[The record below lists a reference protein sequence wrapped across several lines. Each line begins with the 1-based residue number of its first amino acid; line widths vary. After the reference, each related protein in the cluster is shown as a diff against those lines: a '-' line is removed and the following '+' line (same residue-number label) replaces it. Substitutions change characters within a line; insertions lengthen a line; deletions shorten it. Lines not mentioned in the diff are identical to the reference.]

1 MDVTDTPEVPMTRD
15 AAIARARAYFD
26 DGGFEADLA
35 RRVAIASTSQED
47 AGRPELRR
55 YLADEIAPVL
65 ASLGFTTEIVDN
77 PEEGGPPFL
86 YAERIEP
93 GAGITLLSYAHGDV
107 VRGLDDGW
115 GEGLSPW
122 SLERRGQRL
131 YGRGTADNKG
141 QHSINLGALAAV
153 LAERGRLGF
162 STKLLFET
170 GEEVGSP
177 GLRAL
182 CAGELRGRLSADLFI
197 ASDGPRLAPDRPTI
211 FLGSRGGE
219 PVDLVVDLREGAHHS
234 GNWGGALAN
243 PATIL
248 SAALATIVDKRGT
261 ILIPELR
268 PALPDSVRNALAGL
282 EVSAG
287 EDGPEVDE
295 DWGEPGLTPAER
307 VYGWNSFEVLTLHA
321 GTPDNP
327 VNAIPG
333 TARAHCQLRFVAGT
347 DAEDIVPAVRRHL
360 EREGFPRVEVRG
372 RSRGRF
378 PATRLDPDHPWVE
391 WTRDSI
397 RRTTG
402 APPVVLPNLGG
413 SLPNDVFADI
423 LGLPT
428 IWVPHSYPGCS
439 QHAPDEHL
447 LAPVAREGLAIVA
460 GLFWDLG
467 EPGAGPGRRA
477 QGRDYPAG

>member
-1 MDVTDTPEVPMTRD
+1 MTRD
-15 AAIARARAYFD
+15 ATIARARAYFD

-162 STKLLFET
+162 STKLRFET

-182 CAGELRGRLSADLFI
+182 CAGELRGRLSADLFV

-219 PVDLVVDLREGAHHS
+219 PVDLIVDLRQGAHHS

-261 ILIPELR
+261 ILVPELR
-268 PALPDSVRNALAGL
+268 PVLPDAVRRALAGL

-287 EDGPEVDE
+287 ADGPAVDG

-307 VYGWNSFEVLTLHA
+307 VYGWNSFEVLALHA
-321 GTPDNP
+321 GTPENP
-327 VNAIPG
+327 INAIPG

-347 DAEDIVPAVRRHL
+347 DPEDIVPAVRRHL
-360 EREGFPRVEVRG
+360 EREGFPQVEVRG

-467 EPGAGPGRRA
+467 EPGARPGRRA

>member
-1 MDVTDTPEVPMTRD
+1 MTRE
-15 AAIARARAYFD
+15 AAIARAEAYFD
-26 DGGFEADLA
+26 DGGFESDLA

-47 AGRPELRR
+47 TARPQLRR
-55 YLADEIAPVL
+55 YLDDEIAPVL
-65 ASLGFTTEIVDN
+65 TSHGFACAIFDN

-93 GAGITLLSYAHGDV
+93 GAALTVLSYAHGDV
-107 VRGLDDGW
+107 VRGLDEGWQDG
-115 GEGLSPW
+115 LAPW
-122 SLERRGQRL
+122 SLERRGDRL

-141 QHSINLGALAAV
+141 QHSVNLGALAAII
-153 LAERGRLGF
+153 AERGRLGF
-162 STKLLFET
+162 SMKLLFET

-182 CAGELRGRLSADLFI
+182 CSGDLRDRLSSDLFV
-197 ASDGPRLAPDRPTI
+197 ASDGPRLAPGRPTI

-219 PVDLVVDLREGAHHS
+219 PIELVVDLREGAHHS

-248 SAALATIVDKRGT
+248 SAAIATIVDRRGT
-261 ILIPELR
+261 ILVPELR
-268 PALPDSVRNALAGL
+268 PTLPDSVRRALVGL

-287 EDGPEVDE
+287 EDGPVVDE
-295 DWGEPGLTPAER
+295 DWGEPGLAPAER

-321 GTPDNP
+321 GTPENP

-347 DAEDIVPAVRRHL
+347 DADDIVPAIRRHL
-360 EREGFPRVEVRG
+360 DREGFPQVEVR
-372 RSRGRF
+372 SRGGGRF
-378 PATRLDPDHPWVE
+378 PATRLDPDHPWVG
-391 WTRDSI
+391 WARDSI
-397 RRTTG
+397 ERTTG

-413 SLPNDVFADI
+413 SLPNDVFADL

-447 LAPVAREGLAIVA
+447 LASVAREGLAIMA

-467 EPGAGPGRRA
+467 ESGAAPVRQA
-477 QGRDYPAG
+477 LES

>member
-1 MDVTDTPEVPMTRD
+1 MTRD

-26 DGGFEADLA
+26 EGGFEADLA
-35 RRVAIASTSQED
+35 RRVAIASTSQEN
-47 AGRPELRR
+47 AGGPELRR

-65 ASLGFTTEIVDN
+65 VGLGFAAEIVDN

-86 YAERIEP
+86 CAERIEA
-93 GAGITLLSYAHGDV
+93 GAGLTLLSYAHGDV
-107 VRGLDDGW
+107 VLGLDDGW
-115 GEGLSPW
+115 TGGLRPW
-122 SLERRGQRL
+122 SLERRGERF

-141 QHSINLGALAAV
+141 QHSVNLGALAAV
-153 LAERGRLGF
+153 LEARGRLGF
-162 STKLLFET
+162 SMKILFET

-182 CAGELRGRLSADLFI
+182 CAGAMRDRLAADLFV

-219 PVDLVVDLREGAHHS
+219 PVELVVDLRDGAHHS

-248 SAALATIVDKRGT
+248 SAAIATIVDRRGA
-261 ILIPELR
+261 ILVPELR
-268 PALPDSVRNALAGL
+268 PALPDSVRKALAGL

-295 DWGEPGLTPAER
+295 NWGEPGLTPAER
-307 VYGWNSFEVLTLHA
+307 VYGWNSFEVLALHA
-321 GTPDNP
+321 GTPENP

-347 DAEDIVPAVRRHL
+347 DADDIAPAIRRHL
-360 EREGFPRVEVRG
+360 DREGFPQVEIRA
-372 RSRGRF
+372 RSGGRF
-378 PATRLDPDHPWVE
+378 PATRLDPEDPWVG
-391 WTRDSI
+391 WARGSI
-397 RRTTG
+397 GKTVG

-413 SLPNDVFADI
+413 SLPNDVFAEL

-447 LAPVAREGLAIVA
+447 LAPVAREGLAIMA

-467 EPGAGPGRRA
+467 EPGAGGE
-477 QGRDYPAG
+477 

>member
-1 MDVTDTPEVPMTRD
+1 MTRE
-15 AAIARARAYFD
+15 AAIALAEAYFD

-47 AGRPELRR
+47 AARPALRR
-55 YLADEIAPVL
+55 YLADEIAPAVH
-65 ASLGFTTEIVDN
+65 ALGFSAELVEN
-77 PEEGGPPFL
+77 PEPGGPPFL
-86 YAERIEP
+86 LAERIEP
-93 GAGITLLSYAHGDV
+93 GAALTLLSYAHGDV
-107 VRGLDDGW
+107 VRGLDAGW
-115 GEGLSPW
+115 RGGLAPW
-122 SLERRGQRL
+122 TLTRRGERL

-141 QHSINLGALAAV
+141 QHSVNLGALGAVIAA
-153 LAERGRLGF
+153 RGGLGF
-162 STKLLFET
+162 SMKILFET

-182 CAGELRGRLSADLFI
+182 CGGALRRRLGADLFI

-219 PVDLVVDLREGAHHS
+219 PVELVVDLRAGAHHS

-248 SAALATIVDKRGT
+248 SAAIASIVDKRGA
-261 ILIPELR
+261 ILVPELR
-268 PALPDSVRNALAGL
+268 PALPDSVRRALAGL
-282 EVSAG
+282 EVSGGAG
-287 EDGPEVDE
+287 GPAVDE
-295 DWGEPGLTPAER
+295 GWGEPGLTPAER
-307 VYGWNSFEVLTLHA
+307 VYGWNSFEVLALHA
-321 GTPDNP
+321 GTPEAV

-333 TARAHCQLRFVAGT
+333 SARAHCQLRFVAGT
-347 DAEDIVPAVRRHL
+347 DADDIAPAIRRHL
-360 EREGFPRVEVRG
+360 DREGFSQVELRA
-372 RSRGRF
+372 RADGRF
-378 PATRLDPDHPWVE
+378 PATRLDPDNPWVG
-391 WTRDSI
+391 WAARSI
-397 RRTTG
+397 AATAG

-447 LAPVAREGLAIVA
+447 LAPVAREGLAIMA
-460 GLFWDLG
+460 GLFWDLA
-467 EPGAGPGRRA
+467 ETSLDTLPPGAT
-477 QGRDYPAG
+477 RDEGSK

>member
-1 MDVTDTPEVPMTRD
+1 MTRD
-15 AAIARARAYFD
+15 AAIARATAYFD

-35 RRVAIASTSQED
+35 RRVAIASTSQER

-65 ASLGFTTEIVDN
+65 AALGFAVEIADN
-77 PEEGGPPFL
+77 PEEGGPPVL
-86 YAERIEP
+86 HAERIEP
-93 GAGITLLSYAHGDV
+93 GAGLTLLSYAHGDV
-107 VRGLDDGW
+107 VRGLDEGW
-115 GEGLSPW
+115 SGGLRPW
-122 SLERRGQRL
+122 SLERRGERL

-141 QHSINLGALAAV
+141 QHSVNLGALAAV
-153 LAERGRLGF
+153 LETRGRLGF
-162 STKLLFET
+162 SMKILFET

-182 CAGELRGRLSADLFI
+182 CAGGMRDRLAADLFI
-197 ASDGPRLAPDRPTI
+197 ASDGPRLAPDRPTV

-219 PVDLVVDLREGAHHS
+219 PVELVVDLREGAHHS

-248 SAALATIVDKRGT
+248 SAAIATIVDRRGT
-261 ILIPELR
+261 ILVPELR
-268 PALPDSVRNALAGL
+268 PALPDSVRRALAGL

-287 EDGPEVDE
+287 EGGPEVDE

-307 VYGWNSFEVLTLHA
+307 VYGWNSFEVLALHA
-321 GTPDNP
+321 GTPENP

-347 DAEDIVPAVRRHL
+347 DADDIAPAIRRHL
-360 EREGFPRVEVRG
+360 DRAGFARVEVRARAG
-372 RSRGRF
+372 GRF
-378 PATRLDPDHPWVE
+378 PATRLDPDDPWVG
-391 WTRDSI
+391 WARRSI
-397 RRTTG
+397 ERTVG
-402 APPVVLPNLGG
+402 APPAVLPNLGG
-413 SLPNDVFADI
+413 SLPNDVFADL

-447 LAPVAREGLAIVA
+447 LAPVAREGLAIMA

-467 EPGAGPGRRA
+467 EPGAGGA
-477 QGRDYPAG
+477 

>member
-1 MDVTDTPEVPMTRD
+1 MTRD

-65 ASLGFTTEIVDN
+65 AALGFSAEIVDN

-115 GEGLSPW
+115 GAGLSPW

-141 QHSINLGALAAV
+141 QHSVNLGALAAV
-153 LAERGRLGF
+153 LEVRGRLGF

-182 CAGELRGRLSADLFI
+182 CAGELRGRLSADLFV

-268 PALPDSVRNALAGL
+268 PAFPDSVRNALAGL

-307 VYGWNSFEVLTLHA
+307 IYGWNSFEVLTLHA
-321 GTPDNP
+321 GTPENP

-347 DAEDIVPAVRRHL
+347 DVEDIVPAVRRHL
-360 EREGFPRVEVRG
+360 EREGFPQVDVRG
-372 RSRGRF
+372 RPRGRF

-413 SLPNDVFADI
+413 SLPNDVFADN